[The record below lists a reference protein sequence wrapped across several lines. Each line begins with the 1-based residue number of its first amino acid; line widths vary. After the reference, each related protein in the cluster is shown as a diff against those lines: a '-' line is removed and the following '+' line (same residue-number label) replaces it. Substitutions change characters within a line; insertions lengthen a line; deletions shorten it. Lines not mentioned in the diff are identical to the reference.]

1 MAKTYFVTASAYMHQ
16 NLFQRHESAQLLLN
30 TISRYRDA
38 GEFLLHEFVV
48 MPNHIHLLLSVDDD
62 HAIGRAMQMVKGGF
76 SHALREAGLKSIA
89 VWQPSYYEHRV
100 RDIEE
105 YDRMRAY
112 IHDNPVRRGLAPTG
126 SEYPYSSAATALHLD
141 EVPERLK
148 PENKSVAFDAG
159 LKARTTRSAGEEM
172 ADIRHAATKIGLT
185 HV

>member
-89 VWQPSYYEHRV
+89 VWQPNYYEHRV
-100 RDIEE
+100 RDIDE
-105 YDRMRAY
+105 YGRMRSY
-112 IHDNPVRRGLAPTG
+112 IHDNPVRRGLAETALA
-126 SEYPYSSAATALHLD
+126 YPYSSAATSVSLD
-141 EVPERLK
+141 EVPDRLK
-148 PENKSVAFDAG
+148 PRNNSGNLDAG
-159 LKARTTRSAGEEM
+159 LKARTTRSVRQET
-172 ADIRHAATKIGLT
+172 AAPKIGIT